1 MSKPKSRFSAR
12 FLKRKEADA
21 AVIQKMDEAF
31 QQTLQKVK
39 QCEYEMTENIIN
51 MPFYRTR

>member
-1 MSKPKSRFSAR
+1 MSKSKSRFSAI
-12 FLKRKEADA
+12 FTKRKEADA

-31 QQTLQKVK
+31 QQTLHNVK
-39 QCEYEMTENIIN
+39 RCEYEMTEKIMS